1 MTEFVTLT
9 ETTPEGEQVVVP
21 GIAPITLAD
30 RLALCAAEPLQP
42 TRPQKPCDHGLE
54 ACPRAGQRPDPGN
67 EVLRNQLDL
76 IEALRA
82 ADSVASTTPK
92 RKEQTHAT

>member
-9 ETTPEGEQVVVP
+9 EIRPEGEQTVAP
-21 GIAPITLAD
+21 GVAPITLAD
-30 RLALCAAEPLQP
+30 RLALRAAAPLQP
-42 TRPQKPCDHGLE
+42 PRPQKPCDHGLG

-67 EVLRNQLDL
+67 EVRCNQLDL
-76 IEALRA
+76 IEVLRA
-82 ADSVASTTPK
+82 ADSAASTTPK